1 MPVPHSEAAVT
12 IGCRIR
18 DRRRRLGISLEDLGE
33 IANISWT
40 TIGKI
45 ERGVQSPSVET
56 IIRISTALDVDPGV
70 FLNGV
75 TADQYGERERQVSAR
90 ELVSVRSRRAR

>member
-12 IGCRIR
+12 IGGRIR
-18 DRRRRLGISLEDLGE
+18 NCRRRLGISLEDLGE
-33 IANISWT
+33 LANISWT

-56 IIRISTALDVDPGV
+56 IIRISTALDVDPGAL
-70 FLNGV
+70 LNGV
-75 TADQYGERERQVSAR
+75 TADQYGERERQAAAS
-90 ELVSVRSRRAR
+90 EFVSVRSRRAR